1 MSRVSSIQF
10 HDAFAFHLSPYLFTM
25 VIKRGCEV
33 VIHGIEAIL
42 DAPSNWVVFEVDIV
56 NAFNTI

>member
-1 MSRVSSIQF
+1 MQF